1 MKRTIGIAVSV
12 ALLASI
18 FTTSPA
24 LAADPKVKPPK
35 CTKSKAVPH
44 DPKRVVQPTKNLKAL
59 PRTITF
65 YTNCGNIVVE
75 TVGKKAPVTITAL
88 TTLAKAGYFDQSLCH
103 RLTTQGLFV
112 LQCGDPTASA
122 GGSPTGWKGYVDENL
137 PTGKILTYPAGTV
150 AMANSGPNTNGSQI
164 FFVFGDST
172 LQPNYTVWG
181 KVTSGLDILTSIASL
196 GAVQPDGKGQY
207 VYAGDGFPVQLVA
220 IERVSIK

>member
-88 TTLAKAGYFDQSLCH
+88 TTLAKAGYFDQSVVTDLQ
-103 RLTTQGLFV
+103 LKVYLFSSV
-112 LQCGDPTASA
+112 EIQQRVQVVAQQDGRVTLMRIYQLARYSHIQRALLQWQIQDLIQMEAKFSLSSVTLLFNQITQCGAKLHLAS
-122 GGSPTGWKGYVDENL
+122 
-137 PTGKILTYPAGTV
+137 
-150 AMANSGPNTNGSQI
+150 I
-164 FFVFGDST
+164 F
-172 LQPNYTVWG
+172 
-181 KVTSGLDILTSIASL
+181 
-196 GAVQPDGKGQY
+196 
-207 VYAGDGFPVQLVA
+207 
-220 IERVSIK
+220 